1 MDIFL
6 RLSLQAPHNPDP
18 GCWAGIL
25 FSGLSHT
32 HPFRACLLREEERQ
46 GWEGASAWQQS
57 MRLRAWKPSPHPPE
71 LLLLTLFVSFHLFA
85 CHLVQ
90 TIGLRLMVVAFLF
103 LCLFFFIAS
112 WLYLPPPLFPPR
124 MGHQVPVP
132 LTPHPAQGDP
142 GLPLGKPGRHQC
154 WDYSGKESAR
164 SGACARSLLSL
175 LRESLQA
182 VLRQFHEQPYLPR

>member
-103 LCLFFFIAS
+103 LCLFFFYCIMA
-112 WLYLPPPLFPPR
+112 LPPSSPVSPQNGPP
-124 MGHQVPVP
+124 GSSPPH
-132 LTPHPAQGDP
+132 TPPCSRGP
-142 GLPLGKPGRHQC
+142 GTPP
-154 WDYSGKESAR
+154 WEAW
-164 SGACARSLLSL
+164 
-175 LRESLQA
+175 
-182 VLRQFHEQPYLPR
+182 